1 MIDDELQS
9 KFSAYINEFK
19 MQSIDIKREEIINSL
34 KELISIIDIICQREE
49 ISVEYLKYDEI
60 KNSKYQ
66 NVSEDAFLESCLV
79 YLENLRS
86 IISKYF
92 IYKDIV

>member
-66 NVSEDAFLESCLV
+66 NVSEDSFLESCLV